1 VALQAL
7 DAKGNENP
15 PTSILVVD
23 DEPVVCDTCRGHL
36 NTFGYNVETASSV
49 EEGIETFEN
58 GSFDVVITD
67 LKLPDGDGTELVQ
80 HITSVGDETI
90 TLVMTGYASVE
101 SALHALEAGA
111 SDYFPKPINFN
122 HMNLVISRL
131 IEQRRI
137 RREHREMLIRTD
149 RRGSFGELVGASIAM
164 RDLYGQLEAVAE
176 TETTVLITGES
187 GTGKELA
194 ARAIHR
200 YSARAENRFVS
211 INCAATPEFILE
223 SELFGHEPGAY
234 TGAVSRKFGLLEHAD
249 GGTVFFDEIGD
260 TTGGFQTKVLR
271 FLQEREFLRVGGNE
285 PVRVD
290 VRVIAATNKNLK
302 KAIQRSEFREDLYY
316 RLHVV
321 PIMIPPLCARKEDI
335 PLLAQHFLARSVGD
349 GMPRR
354 LEPEVS
360 AALVNYDWPGNV
372 RELENVIAR
381 MVALHPKD
389 KVVTKEHLPQEL
401 RRLSSTVGQ
410 SIISLPL
417 AQARARFER
426 NYLTACLAETS
437 GNVSRAAQHAG
448 INRTTFHKMIRRL
461 GIKST
466 DYQPGHRL

>member
-7 DAKGNENP
+7 DAKGDENP

-23 DEPVVCDTCRGHL
+23 DESVVRDICRGHL
-36 NTFGYNVETASSV
+36 NRFGYNVETASSV
-49 EEGIETFEN
+49 GEGIETFKN

-67 LKLPDGDGTELVQ
+67 LRLPDGNGTEIVQ
-80 HITSVGDETI
+80 HITSIGDETI
-90 TLVMTGYASVE
+90 TLMMTGYASVE
-101 SALHALEAGA
+101 SALDALEAGA
-111 SDYFPKPINFN
+111 SDYFPKPINFD

-131 IEQRRI
+131 LEQRRI

-149 RRGSFGELVGASIAM
+149 QRGSFGELVGASIAM

-200 YSARAENRFVS
+200 HSARAENRFVS

-223 SELFGHEPGAY
+223 SELFGHERGAY
-234 TGAVSRKFGLLEHAD
+234 TGAVTRKFGLLEHAD

-260 TTGGFQTKVLR
+260 TTGSFQTKVLR

-302 KAIQRSEFREDLYY
+302 EAIQRSEFREDLYY

-321 PIMIPPLCARKEDI
+321 PITIQPLRARKEDI
-335 PLLAQHFLARSVGD
+335 PLLAQHFLVRSAGD

-401 RRLSSTVGQ
+401 RRLSSTVGR

-417 AQARARFER
+417 AEARAGFER
-426 NYLTACLAETS
+426 DYLTACLTETS
-437 GNVSRAAQHAG
+437 GNVSRAAQRAG
-448 INRTTFHKMIRRL
+448 INRTTFHKMMRRL
-461 GIKST
+461 GIKSA
-466 DYQPGHRL
+466 DYQVRRRL